1 MSSKKLSI
9 ITRNYLEKLIES
21 CYEGQIPSEETVKD
35 LINKA
40 KEIFI
45 NEDNVQAV
53 TAPVTV
59 CGDIHG
65 QFYDLL
71 ELFDIGGKC
80 PDTNYLFMGDYVDR
94 GDQSIETLCL
104 LLCLKVRYP
113 TRIFLTRGNHESSE
127 ITQLYGFYDECIKKY
142 NNANIWKMF
151 TELFN
156 LLPLA
161 AIIDN
166 KIFCLH
172 GGLSP
177 DLKTIDEIRELER
190 KKDVPSSWGVS
201 PRGAGYIFGGDI
213 SQKFI
218 NTNNLLQINRAHQLV
233 MKGFSWSHENLVCT
247 LFSAPNYCYR
257 CGNQAGIMEI
267 SDNFNKNI
275 QQFEPNPIK
284 RGKLDLT
291 KRAPDYFL

>member
-1 MSSKKLSI
+1 MSSGKLTKI
-9 ITRNYLEKLIES
+9 ERNYFDKLIED
-21 CYEGQIPSEETVKD
+21 CYDGVVLPEETILQ
-35 LINKA
+35 LISKA

-45 NEDNVQAV
+45 NEDNVQMV
-53 TAPVTV
+53 HAPVTI
-59 CGDIHG
+59 CGDTHG

-71 ELFDIGGKC
+71 ELFDIGGRC
-80 PDTNYLFMGDYVDR
+80 PETNYLFMGDYVDR
-94 GDQSIETLCL
+94 GYQSIETLCL
-104 LLCLKVRYP
+104 LLCLKIRYP

-142 NNANIWKMF
+142 NNANVWKSF

-161 AIIDN
+161 AIIDK
-166 KIFCLH
+166 KIFCLQPNS
-172 GGLSP
+172 GP
-177 DLKTIDEIRELER
+177 MCDLLWSDPEER
-190 KKDVPSSWGVS
+190 TGWGIS

-213 SQKFI
+213 SKKFLS
-218 NTNNLLQINRAHQLV
+218 TNDLSMINRAHQLV
-233 MKGFSWSHENLVCT
+233 MKGFSWSHDNSVCT

-267 SDNFNKNI
+267 NDNFQNNI
-275 QQFEPNPIK
+275 QQFDPNPIK
-284 RGKLDLT
+284 RGKLDLS

>member
-1 MSSKKLSI
+1 MTI
-9 ITRNYLEKLIES
+9 
-21 CYEGQIPSEETVKD
+21 
-35 LINKA
+35 
-40 KEIFI
+40 
-45 NEDNVQAV
+45 
-53 TAPVTV
+53 
-59 CGDIHG
+59 CGDTHG

-71 ELFDIGGKC
+71 ELFDIGGRC
-80 PDTNYLFMGDYVDR
+80 PETNYLFMGDYVDR
-94 GDQSIETLCL
+94 GYQSIETLCL
-104 LLCLKVRYP
+104 LLCLKIRYP
-113 TRIFLTRGNHESSE
+113 TRIYLTRGNHESTE

-142 NNANIWKMF
+142 NNANVWKSF

-161 AIIDN
+161 AIVDK

-177 DLKTIDEIRELER
+177 EIKTLDQIRELDR
-190 KKDVPSSWGVS
+190 KKDIPNAGAMCDLLWSDPEERTGWGVS
-201 PRGAGYIFGGDI
+201 PRGAGYIFGADI
-213 SQKFI
+213 SKKFLS
-218 NTNNLLQINRAHQLV
+218 TNDLMMINRAHQLV
-233 MKGFSWSHENLVCT
+233 MKGFSWSHDNSVCT

-267 SDNFNKNI
+267 SDNFKNNI

-284 RGKLDLT
+284 RGKLDLS

>member
-45 NEDNVQAV
+45 NENNVQAV

-104 LLCLKVRYP
+104 LLSNKFF
-113 TRIFLTRGNHESSE
+113 I
-127 ITQLYGFYDECIKKY
+127 LYD
-142 NNANIWKMF
+142 
-151 TELFN
+151 LF
-156 LLPLA
+156 
-161 AIIDN
+161 
-166 KIFCLH
+166 F
-172 GGLSP
+172 
-177 DLKTIDEIRELER
+177 
-190 KKDVPSSWGVS
+190 SW
-201 PRGAGYIFGGDI
+201 F
-213 SQKFI
+213 KFI
-218 NTNNLLQINRAHQLV
+218 RSLHLFFLLILKIKILNS
-233 MKGFSWSHENLVCT
+233 MK
-247 LFSAPNYCYR
+247 A
-257 CGNQAGIMEI
+257 
-267 SDNFNKNI
+267 
-275 QQFEPNPIK
+275 IK
-284 RGKLDLT
+284 ILILLK
-291 KRAPDYFL
+291 